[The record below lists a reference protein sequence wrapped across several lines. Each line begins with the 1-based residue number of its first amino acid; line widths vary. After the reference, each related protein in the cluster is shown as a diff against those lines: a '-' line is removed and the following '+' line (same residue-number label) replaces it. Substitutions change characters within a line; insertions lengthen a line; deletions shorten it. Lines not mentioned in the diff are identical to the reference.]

1 MQSLITFGHCHQ
13 KNFLLNLILNFFK
26 FGNTN
31 FFKGNICIRTD
42 AEQVMLICKYLV
54 NVRELC
60 MDPDLT
66 QKMTPTSLNIYYWI
80 IHLMVKKNT
89 RKRAERKAVL
99 EPICLLKTNSTPVKF
114 NAEHYTKHYR
124 TEVVFYLHISQT
136 IYYFNKW
143 IIQTFRN

>member
-1 MQSLITFGHCHQ
+1 
-13 KNFLLNLILNFFK
+13 
-26 FGNTN
+26 
-31 FFKGNICIRTD
+31 
-42 AEQVMLICKYLV
+42 MLICKYLV

-114 NAEHYTKHYR
+114 NTAGTLHY
-124 TEVVFYLHISQT
+124 
-136 IYYFNKW
+136 
-143 IIQTFRN
+143 